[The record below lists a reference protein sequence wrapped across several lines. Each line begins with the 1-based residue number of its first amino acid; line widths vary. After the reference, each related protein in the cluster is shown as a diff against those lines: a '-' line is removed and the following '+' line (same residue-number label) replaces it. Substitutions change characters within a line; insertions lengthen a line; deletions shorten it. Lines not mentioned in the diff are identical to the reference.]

1 MPNWGAVSSWAK
13 GLWAGK
19 GAMASA
25 AWASPYGKSALAGAA
40 IGGAYNGYT
49 GNGSV
54 LGGAMRGAALG
65 AAGMYGYRNAMPRA
79 IAGYGLGGGG
89 WKGFSLGAKAVG
101 RGMYREGLASGR
113 MIGSTL
119 RRGYNTFRGIPG

>member
-25 AWASPYGKSALAGAA
+25 AWGNSYGKSAMIGAGVGAA
-40 IGGAYNGYT
+40 YGGLSDR
-49 GNGSV
+49 GSM
-54 LGGAMRGAALG
+54 LGGAMKGAALG

-79 IAGYGLGGGG
+79 VAGFGLGGGG
-89 WKGFSLGAKAVG
+89 WKGFALGAKAVG

-113 MIGSTL
+113 MIGNTA
-119 RRGYNTFRGIPG
+119 RRAYNGFRGIPR